1 VIILILGIQ
10 LHRGFHCP
18 STMKCR
24 LEILFLLILV
34 LSSSLCKDETKVI
47 YTALLSGSALR
58 PDSNFSIT
66 LTLQQSKNPILFHYH
81 IQELSNNSSSSSSND
96 TIDTIIAYSEVIL
109 NPEEQKKV
117 QLEIKS
123 DLPQENYLLSVKM
136 SNSSTEGESTH
147 HHILSVDRRNL
158 WIFILTDKPTYRP
171 GETVKVEVFL
181 LDRYWRPVPQNVRK
195 DAKISIRNSQ
205 GYNVKSWEYKAVS
218 GDKLDTMEFA
228 LGKETALGRYTI
240 CVQFGGGTQ
249 EQELSFLVKSQ
260 IDKLQKF
267 QGIQLELSRIDLTL
281 SNAKTNAT
289 IIFRD
294 EFHPWRKFQGFCNFQ
309 WELAVDTNKT
319 CNTSSSMKS
328 DNNNLIQEVIKANI
342 VVAELDAL
350 PVIMS
355 LLCPEEFHSKSSPTV
370 ALNLAINCEDTEY
383 GKHFKMSRN
392 LYLHKELKVQFNWFQ
407 ESCDSLII
415 PGLSFTCSVL
425 VTSSNRNYI
434 LTDSDPNAL
443 RIEDPF
449 KIGKSLFTSIP
460 SDGRIKFRFQ
470 VPHNI
475 SRESSF
481 NLTLQ
486 YRALPEQTLI
496 LPSAITQENH
506 IHLSLLNQN
515 STSIALRIE
524 ATKKFPIVSLAIFH
538 RGDLVQ
544 TEYLTLTYSS
554 DDGLQGMDEIT
565 RINLQN
571 TVTTT
576 AIRFLRVVAYTADL
590 ENDGRIISTTL
601 PIQFT
606 SNELDSK
613 ISLSLE
619 RPSDQ
624 LEEQLRV
631 QGEVGVPVYFTT
643 TSDQLNHPFTPT
655 RLLQLEMA
663 LEMDDCIVLFGN
675 HGNEKSHVKCWRN
688 SGEISDN
695 IRNLN
700 ESVDGNVDEKDTS
713 LSFQETSNN
722 ATLSLPE
729 IPFGRELSFS
739 GFQFTPNHGLIVSQ
753 SPLKYQ
759 KPLRNFTLIAIH
771 PPTWV
776 VEETVPIRIIFQN
789 LHNFTVSEEF
799 LFWYHNGFGFVE
811 NQSSILQFQAL
822 AQNET
827 TFYITSFRSETSSY
841 TVLILNENLEHKF
854 LFEKTITVQPRGMT
868 ETLKAITLVHLTE
881 DQNDEHQ
888 PKLHRTLKISSGNS
902 KPDKLDNI
910 GFSIV
915 KDVYLHYHKNIDQLT
930 AFYPRGSLEKKIFGF
945 ISSYRYLDYGDSIF
959 PEYYGLYRD
968 YYRDVMLTKLEGD
981 YQSILLHKRVSGEFL
996 QFASDDDEEHI
1007 DRAKSIWRTSLVV
1020 RSFLEAKNFLGIG
1033 DEIINSTLIYLSN
1046 ELNYTEFLSSVHF
1059 EKSEEITISLQN
1071 SMSVLI
1077 TLETARKAGF
1087 DFIHNTNITEMIN
1100 SGVEKV
1106 LSKVSAMKTN
1116 LKEEIGLLSLSKLT
1130 YLLIT
1135 LNYPKAQFYAEMM
1148 QQSSS
1153 RTETDSDL
1161 FFKGETLSESVEV
1174 TSYALLIMLSNTSST
1189 NSSKTQ
1195 ELLKITNWL
1204 IQKMNPENGLLSL
1217 NARIMIMKALALSSK
1232 FIRNTLNIP
1241 NDLRFTITYPT
1252 NFNDTLSSIK
1262 DKNNELL
1269 KAQMEHGIQNS
1280 KFHMTSG
1287 IDSYQTLAYH
1297 SWFGKENI
1305 IKVDLDVEGRGLA
1318 LVELSWERNNSKS
1331 TGHNNDSHGI
1341 ALNVT
1346 VRDLT
1351 VHEGLIFLLKNEIMF
1366 TICFTAGRIRSIF

>member
-1 VIILILGIQ
+1 
-10 LHRGFHCP
+10 
-18 STMKCR
+18 M
-24 LEILFLLILV
+24 FLLILV

-47 YTALLSGSALR
+47 YTALLSGSTLR

-66 LTLQQSKNPILFHYH
+66 LTLQESKNPILFHYH
-81 IQELSNNSSSSSSND
+81 IQEVSNNSSSSSSND

-109 NPEEQKKV
+109 NPQEQKKV

-123 DLPQENYLLSVKM
+123 DLPQENYLLSVRM
-136 SNSSTEGESTH
+136 SNSSTEGEST

-195 DAKISIRNSQ
+195 NAKISIRNSQ
-205 GYNVKSWEYKAVS
+205 GYNVKSWEYKDVI
-218 GDKLDTMEFA
+218 GNKLDTMEFA

-240 CVQFGGGTQ
+240 CVQFAGGTQ
-249 EQELSFLVKSQ
+249 EQELSFLVKNQ
-260 IDKLQKF
+260 IDKF
-267 QGIQLELSRIDLTL
+267 QGIELELSRIDLTL

-309 WELAVDTNKT
+309 WELAVYTNKT

-328 DNNNLIQEVIKANI
+328 DNNNYLIQEVIKANI

-355 LLCPEEFHSKSSPTV
+355 LLCPEELHSKSSPTV
-370 ALNLAINCEDTEY
+370 TLNLVVNCEDTEY
-383 GKHFKMSRN
+383 GKDFKMFRN
-392 LYLHKELKVQFNWFQ
+392 LYLHKELKVEFNWLQ

-415 PGLSFTCSVL
+415 PGLPFICSVL
-425 VTSSNRNYI
+425 VTSSDRDYI
-434 LTDSDPNAL
+434 LSDSDPNAL

-449 KIGKSLFTSIP
+449 LRGKSLFTSIP
-460 SDGRIKFRFQ
+460 SDGRIKLRFQ
-470 VPHNI
+470 VPCNI
-475 SRESSF
+475 SRESTF

-515 STSIALRIE
+515 STSISLRIE
-524 ATKKFPIVSLAIFH
+524 ATKKFPSVSLAIFH

-544 TEYLTLTYSS
+544 MEYLTFSYSPN
-554 DDGLQGMDEIT
+554 DAFYGTNEIT
-565 RINLQN
+565 QINLQN

-590 ENDGRIISTTL
+590 ENDGKIISATL

-624 LEEQLRV
+624 FEEELRV
-631 QGEVGVPVYFTT
+631 QGEVGVPIYFTT
-643 TSDQLNHPFTPT
+643 ASDQLNHPFTPT

-663 LEMDDCIVLFGN
+663 MEMDDCIVLFGN

-688 SGEISDN
+688 AGERSDN
-695 IRNLN
+695 IQNLN
-700 ESVDGNVDEKDTS
+700 ESVDGNVDEKDTL
-713 LSFQETSNN
+713 LSIQETSNN

-753 SPLKYQ
+753 SPLKHEN
-759 KPLRNFTLIAIH
+759 PLRNFTLIAIH

-799 LFWYHNGFGFVE
+799 FFWYHNGFGFVE
-811 NQSSILQFQAL
+811 NQSSFLEFQAL

-841 TVLILNENLEHKF
+841 TVLILNENLEHKV
-854 LFEKTITVQPRGMT
+854 LFERTIAIQPRRMT
-868 ETLKAITLVHLTE
+868 ETLKTITLLHITE
-881 DQNDEHQ
+881 DQTDEHQ
-888 PKLHRTLKISSGNS
+888 PKLHRTLRISSGNS

-915 KDVYLHYHKNIDQLT
+915 KDVYLHYHKNIDQLI
-930 AFYPRGSLEKKIFGF
+930 AFYPRGSLERKIFGF

-959 PEYYGLYRD
+959 PEHYGLYWD
-968 YYRDVMLTKLEGD
+968 YYRDVMLTKLEED

-996 QFASDDDEEHI
+996 QFASDDDDDEEHI
-1007 DRAKSIWRTSLVV
+1007 DTAKSIWRTSLVV

-1046 ELNYTEFLSSVHF
+1046 ELNDTEFLSTVYF
-1059 EKSEEITISLQN
+1059 EKSEEITNSIQN
-1071 SMSVLI
+1071 SMSILI

-1087 DFIHNTNITEMIN
+1087 DFIHNKMNTTEMLT
-1100 SGVEKV
+1100 SGIETV
-1106 LSKVSAMKTN
+1106 LSKVSVMKTN

-1148 QQSSS
+1148 QESSS

-1161 FFKGETLSESVEV
+1161 FFKGETQSESVEV

-1189 NSSKTQ
+1189 NSSKIQ
-1195 ELLKITNWL
+1195 ELLKMTNWL
-1204 IQKMNPENGLLSL
+1204 IQKMNPGNGLLSL
-1217 NARIMIMKALALSSK
+1217 DARIMIMKALALSSK

-1241 NDLRFTITYPT
+1241 NDLRFTMTYPT
-1252 NFNDTLSSIK
+1252 NFNDTFSSIK
-1262 DKNNELL
+1262 DNNNNELL
-1269 KAQMEHGIQNS
+1269 KAQMEHGLHNS

-1287 IDSYQTLAYH
+1287 MDSYQTLAYH

-1318 LVELSWERNNSKS
+1318 LVELSWVRNNLKS
-1331 TGHNNDSHGI
+1331 TGHSNDSLGI

-1346 VRDLT
+1346 VRGLT
-1351 VHEGLIFLLKNEIMF
+1351 VHEGLIFL
-1366 TICFTAGRIRSIF
+1366 

>member
-1 VIILILGIQ
+1 
-10 LHRGFHCP
+10 
-18 STMKCR
+18 MKCR
-24 LEILFLLILV
+24 LEILFLLILLV

-47 YTALLSGSALR
+47 YTALFSRSTLR

-81 IQELSNNSSSSSSND
+81 IQELSSSSND

-109 NPEEQKKV
+109 NPQEQKKV

-123 DLPQENYLLSVKM
+123 DLPQENYLLSVRM
-136 SNSSTEGESTH
+136 SNSSTEGEST

-195 DAKISIRNSQ
+195 DAKITIRNSQ
-205 GYNVKSWEYKAVS
+205 GYNVKSWEFKAVI

-240 CVQFGGGTQ
+240 CVQSGGGTQ

-260 IDKLQKF
+260 IDKL

-319 CNTSSSMKS
+319 CNASSSMKS

-342 VVAELDAL
+342 VTAELDAL

-355 LLCPEEFHSKSSPTV
+355 LLCPEELHSKSSPTV
-370 ALNLAINCEDTEY
+370 ALNLAVNCEDTEF

-392 LYLHKELKVQFNWFQ
+392 LYLHKELKVQYNWLQ

-415 PGLSFTCSVL
+415 PGLPFTCSVL
-425 VTSSNRNYI
+425 VTSSDRDYI

-449 KIGKSLFTSIP
+449 KIGKPLLTSIP
-460 SDGRIKFRFQ
+460 SDGRIKLTFQ

-475 SRESSF
+475 SRESTFS
-481 NLTLQ
+481 LTLQ
-486 YRALPEQTLI
+486 YRILPEQTLI
-496 LPSAITQENH
+496 IPSAITQENH

-515 STSIALRIE
+515 SKSIALRIE
-524 ATKKFPIVSLAIFH
+524 ATKKFPSVSLAIFH

-544 TEYLTLTYSS
+544 MEYLTFTYSPN
-554 DDGLQGMDEIT
+554 DAFYGMNEIT
-565 RINLQN
+565 QINLQN

-590 ENDGRIISTTL
+590 ENDGKIISATL

-619 RPSDQ
+619 RPSSDQ
-624 LEEQLRV
+624 FEEELRV
-631 QGEVGVPVYFTT
+631 LGEMGVPIYFTT
-643 TSDQLNHPFTPT
+643 ASDQLHHPFTPT

-663 LEMDDCIVLFGN
+663 MEMDDCIVLFGN

-688 SGEISDN
+688 PGESSDN
-695 IRNLN
+695 IPNLN
-700 ESVDGNVDEKDTS
+700 ESVDGNVDEKDTL

-729 IPFGRELSFS
+729 IQFGRELSFS
-739 GFQFTPNHGLIVSQ
+739 GFQFTPNHGLIVSK

-759 KPLRNFTLIAIH
+759 NPLRNFTLIAIH

-789 LHNFTVSEEF
+789 LHNFPVSEEF
-799 LFWYHNGFGFVE
+799 LFWYHNGFQFVE
-811 NQSSILQFQAL
+811 NQSSILEFQAL

-841 TVLILNENLEHKF
+841 TVLILNENLEHKV
-854 LFEKTITVQPRGMT
+854 LFERTIAIQPRGMT

-881 DQNDEHQ
+881 AQIDEHQ

-915 KDVYLHYHKNIDQLT
+915 KDVYLHYHKNIEQLI
-930 AFYPRGSLEKKIFGF
+930 AFYPRGSLERKIFCF

-959 PEYYGLYRD
+959 PEYYGLYWD
-968 YYRDVMLTKLEGD
+968 YYRDVILTKLEED

-996 QFASDDDEEHI
+996 QFASDDDGDKEHI
-1007 DRAKSIWRTSLVV
+1007 DRAKSIWRTSLVA
-1020 RSFLEAKNFLGIG
+1020 RAFLEAKKFLGIG

-1046 ELNYTEFLSSVHF
+1046 KLNYTEFLSSVHF
-1059 EKSEEITISLQN
+1059 EKPEEITISLQN

-1077 TLETARKAGF
+1077 TLETAKKAGF
-1087 DFIHNTNITEMIN
+1087 DFIHNKMNTTEMVT
-1100 SGVEKV
+1100 SGMERV
-1106 LSKVSAMKTN
+1106 LSKVSVLKTN

-1148 QQSSS
+1148 QQSCS
-1153 RTETDSDL
+1153 RTETDL
-1161 FFKGETLSESVEV
+1161 FFKGETQSESVEV
-1174 TSYALLIMLSNTSST
+1174 TSYALLNMLSNTSST
-1189 NSSKTQ
+1189 NSSKIQ
-1195 ELLKITNWL
+1195 ELLKMTNWL

-1217 NARIMIMKALALSSK
+1217 DARIMIMKALALSSK
-1232 FIRNTLNIP
+1232 FTRNTLNIP
-1241 NDLRFTITYPT
+1241 NDLRFTMTYPT

-1262 DKNNELL
+1262 DNNNELL

-1318 LVELSWERNNSKS
+1318 LVELSWVRNNLKS
-1331 TGHNNDSHGI
+1331 TGHNNDSLGI

-1346 VRDLT
+1346 VRD
-1351 VHEGLIFLLKNEIMF
+1351 
-1366 TICFTAGRIRSIF
+1366 